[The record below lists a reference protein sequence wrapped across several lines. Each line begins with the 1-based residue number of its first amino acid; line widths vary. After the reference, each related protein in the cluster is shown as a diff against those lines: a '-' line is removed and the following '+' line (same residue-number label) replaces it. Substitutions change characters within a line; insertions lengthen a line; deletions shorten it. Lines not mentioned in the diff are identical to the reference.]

1 MYYFALHRLYSAH
14 IVLNPSNEI
23 EGQRGNAVWIHSHYM
38 YVNFRT
44 VRLYTSARVP
54 ESVRECGVVRREDGD

>member
-23 EGQRGNAVWIHSHYM
+23 EGKRDM
-38 YVNFRT
+38 YGSILTTCMLIFRT
-44 VRLYTSARVP
+44 VRLYTSACVP